1 MDNPRNNL
9 FNPSKARVMQ
19 LILEFQTTRK
29 GSLSMMEY
37 ILKLKSLI
45 GSFAAIGEPI
55 AEKDQILQLLV
66 GLGADYNS
74 IVASLIARE
83 DDISLHSVD
92 IILLTYEQRLN
103 L

>member
-1 MDNPRNNL
+1 
-9 FNPSKARVMQ
+9 
-19 LILEFQTTRK
+19 
-29 GSLSMMEY
+29 MMEY